1 MSIEITPLRPED
13 RPAWDI
19 LARGY
24 KSFYQASLPDSEYD
38 IAWQRLM
45 QGERVHGL
53 AARLDGKLVGITHYL
68 FHSSTWAEE
77 ACYLQD
83 LFVDAQ
89 VRGHGAA
96 RALIE
101 AVGRA
106 AKARGASRMYWL
118 THETNAPARALY
130 DKIAVYQGFI
140 RYEFPMA

>member
-1 MSIEITPLRPED
+1 MTIDITPLNATD
-13 RPAWDI
+13 RQAWDV

-24 KSFYQASLPDSEYD
+24 KSFYQTSLPDSEYD
-38 IAWQRLM
+38 LAWQRLM

-53 AARLDGKLVGITHYL
+53 GARLEGRLVGITHYL
-68 FHSSTWAEE
+68 FHPSTWAEE

-83 LFVDAQ
+83 LFVDPT

-101 AVGRA
+101 AVARA

-118 THETNAPARALY
+118 THETNAPARLLY
-130 DKIAVYQGFI
+130 DKVAAYQGFI